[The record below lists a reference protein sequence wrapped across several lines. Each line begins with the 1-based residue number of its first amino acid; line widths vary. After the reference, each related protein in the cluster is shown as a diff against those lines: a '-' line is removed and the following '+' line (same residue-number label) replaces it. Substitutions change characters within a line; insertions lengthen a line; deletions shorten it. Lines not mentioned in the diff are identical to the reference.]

1 MHTVENQVRV
11 PGRCCISET
20 RDGAASLHV
29 GREAVEQLVQD
40 DSEAVHVALE
50 VDLERGSKKNSM
62 SQHWHLTS
70 LFEVSGSNRGFHK
83 RSRKLKNRD

>member
-29 GREAVEQLVQD
+29 GREAVEELEQD
-40 DSEAVHVALE
+40 DTEAVHIALKI
-50 VDLERGSKKNSM
+50 DLKK
-62 SQHWHLTS
+62 
-70 LFEVSGSNRGFHK
+70 
-83 RSRKLKNRD
+83 

>member
-1 MHTVENQVRV
+1 MHTVGNQVRV
-11 PGRCCISET
+11 SGRGCISET

-50 VDLERGSKKNSM
+50 VDLERGSKKNS
-62 SQHWHLTS
+62 LTY
-70 LFEVSGSNRGFHK
+70 R
-83 RSRKLKNRD
+83 